1 MERLHHQFVPGSAV
15 SRGRHMSII
24 GRGLVHLGVTMF
36 GFGLFAGFLRAQA
49 VESCYATAGVNNII
63 RGTGEAELLGDVIL
77 NCQRG
82 APTPAGMP
90 IPAENF
96 RTHGEREYFGET
108 VPRIGG
114 PFRSDNDD

>member
-1 MERLHHQFVPGSAV
+1 
-15 SRGRHMSII
+15 
-24 GRGLVHLGVTMF
+24 MF

-77 NCQRG
+77 NCQGG

-90 IPAENF
+90 IPAENSCYSRRTRIF
-96 RTHGEREYFGET
+96 RGDCSPYRWAF
-108 VPRIGG
+108 PKR
-114 PFRSDNDD
+114 